1 MAPRNQRGF
10 LVAFLSVEVAEVCLS
25 TSLEPHS
32 HHQLLPRPCLG
43 LLFGAVIKHLLLSVF
58 LVLSPM
64 PLTFVS
70 VITRRSLSLLVKGMQ
85 WMALF

>member
-1 MAPRNQRGF
+1 MAW
-10 LVAFLSVEVAEVCLS
+10 LSVQVAKVCLS

-32 HHQLLPRPCLG
+32 HHQFLPRPCLG
-43 LLFGAVIKHLLLSVF
+43 LLFGAIIKHHLLSVF

-70 VITRRSLSLLVKGMQ
+70 VITRQSLSLLVKGVQ